1 MDKNVKSFMTLVESR
16 NPGETE
22 FLQAVFEVAEAVIP
36 FIEEHPQYKSTK
48 ILERIAEPERV
59 LTFRVPW
66 MDDKGE
72 IQINRGY
79 RIQMNSAIGPYKGGL
94 RFHPTVTLSI

>member
-1 MDKNVKSFMTLVESR
+1 MSNPVEEFMAGVIAK

-22 FLQAVFEVAEAVIP
+22 FHQAVREVTETIMP
-36 FIEEHPQYKSTK
+36 FIQENPKYLYPK
-48 ILERIAEPERV
+48 IMERITEPERIII
-59 LTFRVPW
+59 FRVPW

-79 RIQMNSAIGPYKGGL
+79 RIEMNSAIGPTKEAYGFTL
-94 RFHPTVTLSI
+94 R